1 MKKLLSILVLFLLSS
16 CGSSSIWN
24 AGDLAKWVR
33 KEALD
38 KGCEADS
45 IVLDEWYVAE
55 GGKNNWKGRCKNGN
69 SGEAMEFS
77 INVDKVWTPSS
88 EKCFKFSI

>member
-1 MKKLLSILVLFLLSS
+1 MKKLPSILVLLLLTA

-33 KEALD
+33 KEAVG
-38 KGCEADS
+38 KGCEVDS
-45 IVLDEWYVAE
+45 IDLDTWYVAE
-55 GGKNNWKGRCKNGN
+55 GGKNIWKGRCKNAK
-69 SGEAMEFS
+69 SGEVMELS

-88 EKCFKFSI
+88 EK